1 MAYRRVCGAA
11 TAKGHEHV
19 RVTRRQDPPGD
30 KLSRYRRAD
39 GVHFEAEVFDHL
51 PGLGRGHARR
61 REVAA
66 DKERVGGIERQRLQ
80 RAQVEL
86 ATARD
91 AQLRPWVQEADQT
104 EYF

>member
-19 RVTRRQDPPGD
+19 RVTRRQDPPGN

-39 GVHFEAEVFDHL
+39 GIHFETQVLDHL
-51 PGLGRGHARR
+51 PGLRRGHARR

-66 DKERVGGIERQRLQ
+66 DKERVGGIERSEEHTSELQSPCNLVCRLLL
-80 RAQVEL
+80 EKKKKK
-86 ATARD
+86 
-91 AQLRPWVQEADQT
+91 
-104 EYF
+104 